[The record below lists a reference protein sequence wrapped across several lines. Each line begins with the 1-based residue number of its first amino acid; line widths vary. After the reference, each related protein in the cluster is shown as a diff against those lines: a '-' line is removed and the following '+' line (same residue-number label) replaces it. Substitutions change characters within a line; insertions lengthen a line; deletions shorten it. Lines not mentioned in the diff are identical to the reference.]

1 MADSALLQLDPAQ
14 REHLR
19 MLGYELYVLR
29 APGFSRAGQTHAP
42 ASPDAARLALLG
54 VDVAGADPL
63 LAALLRALAL
73 DPSHV
78 IAGARPGLPTL
89 AFGTAPGLEADAVIA
104 PAWAD
109 LRRPGAKRALWP
121 MLRRLRRRLQQ
132 TLPDA

>member
-29 APGFSRAGQTHAP
+29 ASGSSGAGQTHA
-42 ASPDAARLALLG
+42 AALDSARLVLLG
-54 VDVAGADPL
+54 VDVVGTDAL

-73 DPSHV
+73 DPSRV
-78 IAGARPGLPTL
+78 VAAARPGLPTL
-89 AFGTAPGLEADAVIA
+89 AFGTAPGLDADAVIA
-104 PAWAD
+104 PAWAE

-121 MLRRLRRRLQQ
+121 LLRRLRRRLQQ